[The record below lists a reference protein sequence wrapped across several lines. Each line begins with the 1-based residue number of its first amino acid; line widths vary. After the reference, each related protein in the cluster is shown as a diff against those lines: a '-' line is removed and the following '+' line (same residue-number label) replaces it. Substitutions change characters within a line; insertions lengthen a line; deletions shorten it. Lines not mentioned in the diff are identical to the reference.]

1 MQRNV
6 LRTVVGVVGP
16 VRQTSLDRDADPH
29 LYMPEAQFPSSAL
42 TLVVRSSKDASALAA
57 SVRGVIASIDRDLPV
72 SNVRS
77 LADLVAGSTANQR
90 YSTALLSALAAIAL
104 LLTVVGVYGVVSQTV
119 AQCTREMAVRVA
131 LGASHRDIVSAT
143 LRSAT
148 LLSIAGVLAG
158 CVVAWVGTPAL
169 RGMLYGVGPHD
180 PIALAGAAALLVGT
194 ALGAA
199 YLPARR
205 LLRIDVV
212 HSLRNV

>member
-1 MQRNV
+1 M
-6 LRTVVGVVGP
+6 
-16 VRQTSLDRDADPH
+16 
-29 LYMPEAQFPSSAL
+29 
-42 TLVVRSSKDASALAA
+42 
-57 SVRGVIASIDRDLPV
+57 
-72 SNVRS
+72 
-77 LADLVAGSTANQR
+77 
-90 YSTALLSALAAIAL
+90 
-104 LLTVVGVYGVVSQTV
+104 VVGVYGVVSQTV

-143 LRSAT
+143 LRRAS